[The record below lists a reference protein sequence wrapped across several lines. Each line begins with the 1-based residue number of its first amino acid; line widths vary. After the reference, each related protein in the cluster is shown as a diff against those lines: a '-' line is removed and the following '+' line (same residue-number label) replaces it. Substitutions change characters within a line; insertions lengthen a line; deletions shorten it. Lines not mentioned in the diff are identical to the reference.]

1 LRAGRGRLTSI
12 GLQLAGL
19 REMVVMMFG
28 HGYGAGWPVW
38 EAALMWVGM
47 LAFLGVLIWAAYAVA
62 GNAFRRRGSGQD
74 AAASGRILDERL
86 ARGEIDTDQYTRL
99 REALAASGTQR
110 PAETGSR
117 N

>member
-1 LRAGRGRLTSI
+1 
-12 GLQLAGL
+12 
-19 REMVVMMFG
+19 MMFG
-28 HGYGAGWPVW
+28 YGYGTSWPVW
-38 EAALMWVGM
+38 EVALMWVGM

-62 GNAFRRRGSGQD
+62 GNAVRRRGPGPGQD

-86 ARGEIDTDQYTRL
+86 ARGDIDTDQYTRL